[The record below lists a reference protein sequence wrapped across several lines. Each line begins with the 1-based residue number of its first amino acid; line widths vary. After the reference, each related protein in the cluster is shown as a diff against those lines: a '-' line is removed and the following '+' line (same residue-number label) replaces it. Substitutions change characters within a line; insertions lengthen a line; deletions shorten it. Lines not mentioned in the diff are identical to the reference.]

1 MASAHFDKGVTLRH
15 GIIFCWFWTFAR
27 KNQATVETVAAV
39 FSVFPPL
46 TLGLCAIRIVVER
59 THFGVHRD
67 IAALALPELF
77 AGLPVFALH
86 HAGQAPETVVPFTQ
100 NTKAPDGPGLLTVM
114 RNLVSAGDG
123 AARGAAQ
130 GHRPSAVP
138 DPSLRPTH

>member
-1 MASAHFDKGVTLRH
+1 M
-15 GIIFCWFWTFAR
+15 FCWFWTFAR

-46 TLGLCAIRIVVER
+46 TLGLRLIRIVVER

-67 IAALALPELF
+67 IAALALPEPF
-77 AGLPVFALH
+77 AGLPVFALSR
-86 HAGQAPETVVPFTQ
+86 ALALAPETVVPFTQ
-100 NTKAPDGPGLLTVM
+100 NTKAPDGPGLLIVV

-130 GHRPSAVP
+130 GYRPSAVP
-138 DPSLRPTH
+138 DPSPRPTH